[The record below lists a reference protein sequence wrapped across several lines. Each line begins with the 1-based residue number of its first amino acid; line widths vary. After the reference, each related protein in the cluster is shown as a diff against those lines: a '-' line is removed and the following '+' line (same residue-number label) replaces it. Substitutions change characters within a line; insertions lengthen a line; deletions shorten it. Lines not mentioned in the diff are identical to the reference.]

1 MYVENYESR
10 IKSVFIECI
19 TKLIDYMDRFKQGNM
34 DSKTFRLQVLILAS
48 KYLSEYEESKL
59 NLVDSYLSTSL
70 IEFNETMIKC
80 ETLIPDFLKYG
91 KANIDILSNE
101 VERCISS
108 FYYSVGGYLD
118 TEEK

>member
-10 IKSVFIECI
+10 IKAIFIECI
-19 TKLIDYMDRFKQGNM
+19 TNLVNYMDRFKQGKL
-34 DSKTFRLQVLILAS
+34 DSKTFRLQVLLLAA

-80 ETLIPDFLKYG
+80 ETLIPDFIKYG

-108 FYYSVGGYLD
+108 FYYSVGGYLS